1 MKGQHFFGL
10 LGESKPI
17 DTPYSCSFTNR
28 ISKLRPSY
36 GSYKCIQGSNS
47 TCHHIETI
55 SIKAITSNANVFS
68 AAHITV
74 RPMYIHKNSHFGV
87 KYPPPLFVPV
97 ESRIILCNVC
107 DPAYAFS
114 NHEKHELP
122 CKHSLK
128 ILSTNFNKV
137 PESLSQ
143 L

>member
-1 MKGQHFFGL
+1 MA
-10 LGESKPI
+10 
-17 DTPYSCSFTNR
+17 R
-28 ISKLRPSY
+28 I
-36 GSYKCIQGSNS
+36 KCIQEHNDSS

-68 AAHITV
+68 TAHITV
-74 RPMYIHKNSHFGV
+74 RAMYIHKKSHFGA

-122 CKHSLK
+122 TYH
-128 ILSTNFNKV
+128 ITLSENIDYKFHQL